1 MSIRLTLYLS
11 LRNTGKIGQ
20 LIRKDPT
27 STDAN
32 DRFLINIDG
41 VGGKSIKSTNFVD
54 VSSSKDTVKS
64 HAAASAAAQPSGSQ
78 SKNNDVHSLCSK
90 KYKELRK
97 EGMDAK
103 SAMIAARASFGLD
116 QNDTIDPSQA
126 VGAMFGLR

>member
-27 STDAN
+27 STDTN

-54 VSSSKDTVKS
+54 VLSSKDTVKS
-64 HAAASAAAQPSGSQ
+64 HAQASAAAPQPSGSQ
-78 SKNNDVHSLCSK
+78 SKKDVHSLCSK

-97 EGMDAK
+97 EGMDTK
-103 SAMIAARASFGLD
+103 SAMTAARAEFGLD